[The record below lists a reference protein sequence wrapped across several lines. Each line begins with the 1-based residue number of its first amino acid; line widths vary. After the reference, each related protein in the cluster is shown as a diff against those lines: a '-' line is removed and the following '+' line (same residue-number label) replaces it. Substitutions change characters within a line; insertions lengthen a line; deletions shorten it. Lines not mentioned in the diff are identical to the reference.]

1 MSRWIFVA
9 LSLLVLVGCGPIQLP
24 DTKVYRIGGSPMY
37 AHAQARVGRQSD
49 QQKPVLVVASPMA
62 VAGYDT
68 RQMAYVQTPYQ
79 VSYFARHQWA
89 APPAQMLQSVLV
101 EAVRQ
106 QGSFLAVLSA
116 PVVAHAKYRLNVTV
130 MALEQDFTQP
140 ISRERLILQATV
152 IDQLQGKVLGSR
164 CFKGLLPTQANTPF
178 YGVLAANQ
186 LTTKIAA
193 QLANWVARIAV

>member
-1 MSRWIFVA
+1 MTKWIWVY
-9 LSLLVLVGCGPIQLP
+9 LSVLLLGGCGPIQLP
-24 DTKVYRIGGSPMY
+24 DIKVYRMGSAKMY
-37 AHAQARVGRQSD
+37 THAQARVGRQSH
-49 QQKPVLVVASPMA
+49 QQKAVLVVAAPMA

-89 APPAQMLQSVLV
+89 APPAQMLQSVLA

-106 QGSFLAVLSA
+106 QGHFSAVLSA
-116 PVVAHAKYRLNVTV
+116 PVVVHAKYRLNVTV
-130 MALEQDFTQP
+130 MALEQDFTRP

-152 IDQLQGKVLGSR
+152 IDQLQGKVLGAR

-186 LTTKIAA
+186 LATKMAVR
-193 QLANWVARIAV
+193 LATWVSRIAV